1 MHHLFQYTLQVDA
14 WAPLQASHLLEGPIS
29 LRRNW
34 NHRFLTLES
43 EYHNKLRH
51 ACAGAL
57 MMRLA
62 HDMMPPDVHMSEE
75 MVEHLVESQT
85 TGSQPREGDLSL
97 AQGNSML
104 LTEML
109 ADEVWP

>member
-1 MHHLFQYTLQVDA
+1 MPWPRCGLPHL
-14 WAPLQASHLLEGPIS
+14 HEGPIS

-34 NHRFLTLES
+34 NHRFLTLEG

-51 ACAGAL
+51 ACTGAL
-57 MMRLA
+57 MMGLA
-62 HDMMPPDVHMSEE
+62 HDMMPPDVSMPEE
-75 MVEHLVESQT
+75 MVEHLVDSQT
-85 TGSQPREGDLSL
+85 TGSRPHEGDLTL

-109 ADEVWP
+109 LDEVWP